1 MQIEQQNEFLLQQLS
16 QMEAENNRLNKQVA
30 QLSAEIGSSRGSSPK
45 SVTSTPSPTLTAT
58 LFKQEREELSLDK
71 IPFPTPSATEYS
83 PSLKPSDLTET
94 SDMTQHPA
102 EMLCDLQCQSE
113 ASQGLKASRFLSS
126 NQNQNNMML
135 QTLMQLLYLTMTS
148 AVYSAVILPLN
159 QIFLSLKEGSPL
171 TFSTAEIQEHFPLIL
186 WLISTPNLSNSTAST
201 PRSVFRIQLLARLLA
216 CSPALARPLRDAT
229 SRALQ
234 LAASESLTGG
244 SSSRADRPGHQDW
257 ELLLT
262 MIWAID
268 SIERS
273 SRQRTKWS
281 SPKRG
286 RSISLFTRRVGRNK
300 KTNDN
305 HHGSLR
311 RSRSSVKG
319 SGTRLSIFLGKL
331 P

>member
-1 MQIEQQNEFLLQQLS
+1 
-16 QMEAENNRLNKQVA
+16 MEAENNRLNKQVA
-30 QLSAEIGSSRGSSPK
+30 QLSAEIGTSRSSSPK
-45 SVTSTPSPTLTAT
+45 SVASPSPTLTAT

-71 IPFPTPSATEYS
+71 IPFPTPSVSEYS
-83 PSLKPSDLTET
+83 PSMKPSDLVET

-113 ASQGLKASRFLSS
+113 ASQDLKASRFHFL
-126 NQNQNNMML
+126 NQNQNNTML
-135 QTLMQLLYLTMTS
+135 QTLMQLLCLMTTS
-148 AVYSAVILPLN
+148 AVYSAVIRPLN

-171 TFSTAEIQEHFPLIL
+171 TFSTAEIQQHFPLIL
-186 WLISTPNLSNSTAST
+186 WLISTPNLSNSMVST

-234 LAASESLTGG
+234 LAASKSFTGG
-244 SSSRADRPGHQDW
+244 SSSSADGHQVHQDW

-268 SIERS
+268 CIERS
-273 SRQRTKWS
+273 KRRRSKWS
-281 SPKRG
+281 GTKQR
-286 RSISLFTRRVGRNK
+286 RSNLPNRRVGRHNK

-311 RSRSSVKG
+311 RSRSSPKS
-319 SGTRLSIFLGKL
+319 SGTRLSRFLGK
-331 P
+331 PH